1 MDNLFN
7 YRYLLRLIFT
17 YLHSDLICSTNPRF
31 SVNDVDFFFTQ
42 QVLKSIHPNL
52 LKKYVLYKLPQRYH
66 MDIEIPNPMIPYNNY
81 LPGTMYHRVDMFSDL
96 IPLAINLLSKETLK
110 SVGTYRKI
118 ILRRFRQLQ
127 ESSFNYWNE
136 FLLIFQK
143 KIFEDA
149 SSYSCRNRID
159 RFFVNE
165 FIIGI
170 KHSKKLSFYLNYT
183 GEGRTNARLL

>member
-1 MDNLFN
+1 
-7 YRYLLRLIFT
+7 
-17 YLHSDLICSTNPRF
+17 
-31 SVNDVDFFFTQ
+31 
-42 QVLKSIHPNL
+42 
-52 LKKYVLYKLPQRYH
+52 

-96 IPLAINLLSKETLK
+96 IPLAIKLLSKETLK